1 MPSTPPRSTVPLGA
15 TFPSVTDTPSK
26 SKQVVS
32 APILLGNKIDDS
44 RDALLSDIGPAVPQ
58 VTIQWFKDSIM
69 PPLPAGLD
77 MPAVIKR
84 LKAEKCITP
93 DGVLAQFTTVPAN
106 ARDHEDD
113 VFKPLTSLAANMGN
127 IAEEFLGE
135 KPTVLFQCN
144 PTRAPESRRKNST
157 RPDGYGRY
165 TAHPCHKKSNRQVF
179 WAEIVA
185 PGEFKKVKNAKNTN
199 DDHTTLAHFFL
210 SQMYAKDDELGYDP
224 TMKLAKDQTKYKN
237 QYDITIHH
245 LALGSG
251 GADSDSIDVSKTKP
265 VVLRT
270 EKLISDIG
278 AEALR
283 SRGTRV
289 WHARVLTGELK
300 GTLMVIKDY
309 WVDHDRLREPEIRAR
324 ILADAQ
330 TEEDKATLEQH
341 LLTPQYFGDVVI
353 RGKRDN
359 TLTLL
364 RRGAV
369 VPTDM
374 TYLTIHDSGSGLL
387 SDILEDRPGAPL
399 GTGTIMAAPP
409 QTPKPILFHDK
420 SHTRIA
426 FLERAVTI
434 DNIRSLGFVFT
445 IAVETVKALRA
456 LHKSGWVHR
465 DISAGNLLIVA
476 GVVKISDLEYAK
488 RMDDPTTHEHGRS
501 PGTPMFQ
508 SVEAEAHRYRFL
520 PRQLKPPGPSS
531 KGKKPKPVV
540 LPPPFR
546 YNPLHDLESLWWLLV
561 WLLLVRKA
569 DIDGDTEQRRYDQHA
584 FYHRLY
590 TSQRFRKS
598 A

>member
-1 MPSTPPRSTVPLGA
+1 
-15 TFPSVTDTPSK
+15 
-26 SKQVVS
+26 
-32 APILLGNKIDDS
+32 
-44 RDALLSDIGPAVPQ
+44 
-58 VTIQWFKDSIM
+58 
-69 PPLPAGLD
+69 
-77 MPAVIKR
+77 
-84 LKAEKCITP
+84 
-93 DGVLAQFTTVPAN
+93 
-106 ARDHEDD
+106 
-113 VFKPLTSLAANMGN
+113 
-127 IAEEFLGE
+127 
-135 KPTVLFQCN
+135 
-144 PTRAPESRRKNST
+144 
-157 RPDGYGRY
+157 
-165 TAHPCHKKSNRQVF
+165 
-179 WAEIVA
+179 
-185 PGEFKKVKNAKNTN
+185 
-199 DDHTTLAHFFL
+199 
-210 SQMYAKDDELGYDP
+210 MYAKDDELGYDP

-309 WVDHDRLREPEIRAR
+309 WVDHDRLREPAIRAR

-374 TYLTIHDSGSGLL
+374 TYLTIHNSGSGLL

-399 GTGTIMAAPP
+399 GTGTIMAAPS
-409 QTPKPILFHDK
+409 QTPKPVFFHDK

-426 FLERAVTI
+426 FLERAVTV
-434 DNIRSLGFVFT
+434 DHIRPLGFVLRL
-445 IAVETVKALRA
+445 AVQTLK
-456 LHKSGWVHR
+456 G
-465 DISAGNLLIVA
+465 
-476 GVVKISDLEYAK
+476 
-488 RMDDPTTHEHGRS
+488 EH
-501 PGTPMFQ
+501 
-508 SVEAEAHRYRFL
+508 
-520 PRQLKPPGPSS
+520 
-531 KGKKPKPVV
+531 
-540 LPPPFR
+540 
-546 YNPLHDLESLWWLLV
+546 WC
-561 WLLLVRKA
+561 
-569 DIDGDTEQRRYDQHA
+569 
-584 FYHRLY
+584 
-590 TSQRFRKS
+590 
-598 A
+598 